1 MTNFFSNPDA
11 SADPLLDRLR
21 ASTVGLYDI
30 AGEIGRGGMAVV
42 YIATDLR
49 LRRRV
54 AIKVMDPHLNFTPGM
69 AERFL
74 QEARIAAQ
82 LQHHNIIVVH
92 EVRQDDEL
100 IFFVMRLVEGGS
112 LDEII
117 RRLAQKQQQ
126 LPIDQAQ
133 WILWQSA
140 RALAYSHSEGIVHRD
155 VKPAN
160 ILVSTKGEVVVMD
173 FGIAKAVD
181 AEGLTK
187 TGMAIGTP
195 KYMSPEQFI
204 GQAPLSGAA
213 DQYALGVA
221 AYEMLTGA
229 PPFSGDLYQIIA
241 AHGSTPAPDI
251 REKRPDCPEPLAEA
265 VMRMLAK
272 NPADRWPSLDASLP
286 VLGKGLAIDGSST
299 RADLATIATEL
310 QQARASS
317 VAAWSALTPVPPS
330 WSSKGGQRPSA
341 VRPVPAVITV
351 SPPSA
356 QIVAGKQLPLRAV
369 VTSDAGTTI
378 SDAVVTWTST
388 DPHVATVAPDGAV
401 TAVSCGPASIW
412 ASVVVREGS
421 TGVVRAVAELLVTE
435 REVTRIEITKGN
447 QVIELGEACRLTAE
461 CFDDEGMAVET
472 ANVQWASSRP
482 RVVHIDAHGTLLGL
496 ETGQSVVSAR
506 VAGVQS
512 SRRIDVKES
521 LTETSSVA
529 APVQPDSRVSAPSI
543 AAAAAVAAAADERS
557 DTHASAPVVSSDL
570 EVPKTAA
577 GPQTRDSRW
586 QLYVTGAMV
595 VLLSAS
601 VFIWLN
607 RRGQSSNTSGAAAN
621 AVGTVASVSPSLKT
635 DVASGIPV
643 TPGTVATATDSQS
656 DSSGKA
662 GTGTDISSSS
672 NGSDVPSKVPPVSK
686 QPERGRTTDAA
697 ARARGARTPPIA
709 SKPDTTVASVAPP
722 PPRVTESA
730 GPSTGDARRLSQE
743 YALRLD
749 RGEFRTGTLASFFSG
764 TTSSHRASLTGDPRI
779 AGRDGDALLVDVD
792 LQVERTLGSGAVQ
805 RRVSTVRLVLRSRA
819 GVAIIESATAGP
831 VKSGR

>member
-1 MTNFFSNPDA
+1 MTNFFSNRDA
-11 SADPLLDRLR
+11 SADPLLERLR
-21 ASTVGLYDI
+21 ASTVGLYDV
-30 AGEIGRGGMAVV
+30 AGEIGRGGMAIV

-54 AIKVMDPHLNFTPGM
+54 AIKVMEPRLNFTPGM

-92 EVRQDDEL
+92 EVRQDEEL

-112 LDEII
+112 LDEIC
-117 RRLAQKQQQ
+117 RRLAQQQQQ

-140 RALAYSHSEGIVHRD
+140 RALAYAHSEGFVHRD

-229 PPFSGDLYQIIA
+229 PPFSGDLYRIIA

-265 VMRMLAK
+265 IMRMLAK
-272 NPADRWPSLDASLP
+272 KPGDRWPSLDAALA
-286 VLGKGLAIDGSST
+286 VLGQGLAIDGSST
-299 RADLATIATEL
+299 RANLATFATEL
-310 QQARASS
+310 QQSRASS
-317 VAAWSALTPVPPS
+317 VAAWSALTPVTPS
-330 WSSKGGQRPSA
+330 WSSKGTQRASA
-341 VRPVPAVITV
+341 VRPVPTAISV
-351 SPPSA
+351 SPPNA
-356 QIVAGKQLPLRAV
+356 QIAAGKQLPLRAV
-369 VTSDAGTTI
+369 VTSDVGTTI

-388 DPHVATVAPDGAV
+388 DSTVATVTSEGEV
-401 TAVSCGPASIW
+401 TAVASG
-412 ASVVVREGS
+412 SVFIRAEVLVREGS

-435 REVTRIEITKGN
+435 REVTRIEIRNGN
-447 QVIELGEACRLTAE
+447 RVIEMGEACRLTAE
-461 CFDDEGMAVET
+461 LFDDAGLAVET
-472 ANVQWASSRP
+472 ANIQWASSRP
-482 RVVHIDAHGTLLGL
+482 QVVHIDAHGTVLGL
-496 ETGQSVVSAR
+496 GTGQSVVSAR

-512 SRRIDVKES
+512 SVQIDVKES
-521 LTETSSVA
+521 LEETVSVA
-529 APVQPDSRVSAPSI
+529 RSVQPDLRLSAPAI
-543 AAAAAVAAAADERS
+543 VAAADAAAVRS
-557 DTHASAPVVSSDL
+557 DTPSSPQVVRSRL
-570 EVPKTAA
+570 EIPKTSGDPPARD
-577 GPQTRDSRW
+577 TRW
-586 QLYVTGAMV
+586 KLYVTGAMV
-595 VLLSAS
+595 ILLNAS
-601 VFIWLN
+601 IFSWVN
-607 RRGQSSNTSGAAAN
+607 SRREPSNISGAPANAVGSVPNGSPVPHIEGVSVVPDTSGAAA
-621 AVGTVASVSPSLKT
+621 T
-635 DVASGIPV
+635 ASG
-643 TPGTVATATDSQS
+643 ASQS

-662 GTGTDISSSS
+662 GAGAGNSSAS
-672 NGSDVPSKVPPVSK
+672 NGVDVSSKVPTASR
-686 QPERGRTTDAA
+686 QSERVRATDAA
-697 ARARGARTPPIA
+697 ARTSGARTPRVA
-709 SKPDTTVASVAPP
+709 SKPETAIVSETSL
-722 PPRVTESA
+722 PPRATESA
-730 GPSTGDARRLSQE
+730 GPSTGDGRRLAQE

-764 TTSSHRASLTGDPRI
+764 TTSSHRASLIGDPRI

-819 GVAIIESATAGP
+819 GVAVIESATAGA
-831 VKSGR
+831 VTSGR